1 MMRGIM
7 LEAAAAGLLA
17 VPASSSAHESATM
30 KWILDP
36 EGMREKTNAP
46 RTPAMKLTKQT
57 AQQVDALVAYITS
70 LKPVKAAAE
79 K

>member
-7 LEAAAAGLLA
+7 LAAAGLLA
-17 VPASSSAHESATM
+17 VPASSSAHESAKM

-36 EGMREKTNAP
+36 EGMRETTNAP

-57 AQQVDALVAYITS
+57 L
-70 LKPVKAAAE
+70 
-79 K
+79 

>member
-7 LEAAAAGLLA
+7 LAAAGLLA

-36 EGMREKTNAP
+36 EGMRETTNAP